1 VCRDGSVAHVDFGI
15 LLNVRFAKDMIETR
29 IKLSSEFV
37 QVMGDQFGVY
47 KQLCI
52 EGFLAV
58 RRHSQ
63 RLLML
68 LEMVNS
74 SLNHRKFGFFT
85 PSVQGGDQNRV
96 FIP

>member
-1 VCRDGSVAHVDFGI
+1 MCRDGSVAHVDFGI

-74 SLNHRKFGFFT
+74 SLNHRKFGFLP
-85 PSVQGGDQNRV
+85 PSAQGGDQNRV
-96 FIP
+96 LIP

>member
-74 SLNHRKFGFFT
+74 
-85 PSVQGGDQNRV
+85 PA
-96 FIP
+96 